1 MIRVTGLRKHFGDS
15 HILKGIDFEVPP
27 QTVLGIIGAS
37 GSGKSTLLRCLNG
50 LETIDGGTIECDNVR
65 LEAGISHADYR
76 RRVKDLR
83 LKVGTVFQHFYL
95 FPHLSVLG
103 NIVEAPVHVLRT
115 PRKTAETE
123 AYELLESVGL
133 KTAARRY
140 PGSLSGGEQQR
151 VAIARALAMH
161 PALLLLDEPTSALDP
176 RRVNSL
182 RALLRTFVDRG
193 HTMIIISHSMG
204 FLGGGPTT
212 FCLWMEDWSSN
223 TERQNKSWSHPG
235 TRALRSFWNK
245 LNRFSLKVEAQ
256 FVRCRSESR
265 SIYRSNWS
273 RCLTL
278 VILVPNR

>member
-1 MIRVTGLRKHFGDS
+1 MIRVTGLRKRFGNS
-15 HILKGIDFEVPP
+15 EILKGIDFEVPP
-27 QTVLGIIGAS
+27 QTVLGVIGAS

-50 LETIDGGTIECDNVR
+50 LETINGGTIECDNVR
-65 LEAGISHADYR
+65 LEAGMSHADYR

-103 NIVEAPVHVLRT
+103 NIVEAPVHVLHT
-115 PRKTAETE
+115 PKKTAETE

-133 KTAARRY
+133 RQTARRY

-176 RRVNSL
+176 RRINSL

-204 FLGGGPTT
+204 FLSGVADNVLFMEGGYAVEFGPTDEVMKSPQDART
-212 FCLWMEDWSSN
+212 KDFLSSAD
-223 TERQNKSWSHPG
+223 S
-235 TRALRSFWNK
+235 AD
-245 LNRFSLKVEAQ
+245 
-256 FVRCRSESR
+256 
-265 SIYRSNWS
+265 
-273 RCLTL
+273 
-278 VILVPNR
+278 

>member
-1 MIRVTGLRKHFGDS
+1 MIRVTGLRKRFGNS
-15 HILKGIDFEVPP
+15 EILKGIDFEVPP
-27 QTVLGIIGAS
+27 QTVLGVIGAS

-50 LETIDGGTIECDNVR
+50 LETINGGTIECDNVR
-65 LEAGISHADYR
+65 LEAGLSHADYR

-95 FPHLSVLG
+95 FPHLSVVG
-103 NIVEAPVHVLRT
+103 NIIEAPVHVLRT
-115 PRKTAETE
+115 PKKTAETE

-133 KTAARRY
+133 KQAARRY

-176 RRVNSL
+176 RRINSL

-204 FLGGGPTT
+204 FLAGVSDSILFMEGGVAVEYGPTD
-212 FCLWMEDWSSN
+212 EV
-223 TERQNKSWSHPG
+223 
-235 TRALRSFWNK
+235 
-245 LNRFSLKVEAQ
+245 LNSPKDARTKDFL
-256 FVRCRSESR
+256 
-265 SIYRSNWS
+265 
-273 RCLTL
+273 LTADL
-278 VILVPNR
+278 TD

>member
-1 MIRVTGLRKHFGDS
+1 MIRVTGLRKRFGS
-15 HILKGIDFEVPP
+15 SEILKGIDFEVPP
-27 QTVLGIIGAS
+27 QTVLGVIGAS

-50 LETIDGGTIECDNVR
+50 LETINGGTIECDNVR
-65 LEAGISHADYR
+65 LEAGLSHADYR

-95 FPHLSVLG
+95 FPHLSVIG
-103 NIVEAPVHVLRT
+103 NIIEAPVHVLRT
-115 PRKTAETE
+115 PKKTAEDG

-133 KTAARRY
+133 KQAARRY

-176 RRVNSL
+176 RRISSL

-204 FLGGGPTT
+204 FLAGVSDNILFMEGGVAVEYGPTDEV
-212 FCLWMEDWSSN
+212 F
-223 TERQNKSWSHPG
+223 KSPKDAR
-235 TRALRSFWNK
+235 TKDFL
-245 LNRFSLKVEAQ
+245 
-256 FVRCRSESR
+256 
-265 SIYRSNWS
+265 
-273 RCLTL
+273 LTADSAD
-278 VILVPNR
+278 

>member
-1 MIRVTGLRKHFGDS
+1 MIRVTGLRKRFGNS
-15 HILKGIDFEVPP
+15 EILKGIDFEVPP
-27 QTVLGIIGAS
+27 QTVLGVIGAS

-50 LETIDGGTIECDNVR
+50 LETINGGSVECDNVR
-65 LEAGISHADYR
+65 FEANLSPADYR

-95 FPHLSVLG
+95 FPHLSVIG
-103 NIVEAPVHVLRT
+103 NIIEAPVHVLRT
-115 PRKTAETE
+115 PKKTAEDE

-133 KTAARRY
+133 KQAARRY

-176 RRVNSL
+176 RRISSL

-204 FLGGGPTT
+204 FLAGVSDNILFMEGGVVVEYGPTDEV
-212 FCLWMEDWSSN
+212 MQSPEDAR
-223 TERQNKSWSHPG
+223 TKDFLEQ
-235 TRALRSFWNK
+235 A
-245 LNRFSLKVEAQ
+245 E
-256 FVRCRSESR
+256 
-265 SIYRSNWS
+265 
-273 RCLTL
+273 
-278 VILVPNR
+278 

>member
-1 MIRVTGLRKHFGDS
+1 MIRVTDLRKRFGENE
-15 HILKGIDFEVPP
+15 ILKGINFEVPP
-27 QTVLGIIGAS
+27 QTVLGVIGAS

-50 LETIDGGTIECDNVR
+50 LETINGGTIECDNVK
-65 LEAGISHADYR
+65 LEAGLSHADYR

-103 NIVEAPVHVLRT
+103 NIIEAPVHVLRT
-115 PRKTAETE
+115 PKKTAQTE

-133 KTAARRY
+133 KQTAGRY

-176 RRVNSL
+176 RRINSL
-182 RALLRTFVDRG
+182 RTLLRTFVARG

-204 FLGGGPTT
+204 FLGGVSDHILFMEGGVAVEYGPADEV
-212 FCLWMEDWSSN
+212 LNSPKD
-223 TERQNKSWSHPG
+223 ERTKDFLEQ
-235 TRALRSFWNK
+235 A
-245 LNRFSLKVEAQ
+245 E
-256 FVRCRSESR
+256 
-265 SIYRSNWS
+265 
-273 RCLTL
+273 
-278 VILVPNR
+278 

>member
-1 MIRVTGLRKHFGDS
+1 MIRVTGLRKHFGEA

-27 QTVLGIIGAS
+27 KSVLGIIGAS

-50 LETIDGGTIECDNVR
+50 LETIDGGTIECDGVR
-65 LEAGISHADYR
+65 LETGLSHAEYR
-76 RRVKDLR
+76 RRVRELR

-103 NIVEAPVHVLRT
+103 NIIEAPLHVLHT
-115 PRKTAETE
+115 PRKKAETE

-133 KTAARRY
+133 KVAARRY

-176 RRVNSL
+176 RRINSL
-182 RALLRTFVDRG
+182 RTLLRTFVDRG

-204 FLGGGPTT
+204 FLEAVADHVLFMDGGLVVEHGPAEQLFNSPRDPRTKE
-212 FCLWMEDWSSN
+212 FLEQA
-223 TERQNKSWSHPG
+223 E
-235 TRALRSFWNK
+235 
-245 LNRFSLKVEAQ
+245 
-256 FVRCRSESR
+256 
-265 SIYRSNWS
+265 
-273 RCLTL
+273 
-278 VILVPNR
+278 